1 MMPCGRALAKSDHF
15 PYPTAIILP
24 SIALLLMSRICQLS
38 GKSAIFGN
46 SRSHSNIASRRRQN
60 VNLQVVRING
70 KRMRVAARTLRTIK
84 KFVGTQ
90 HEEKA

>member
-1 MMPCGRALAKSDHF
+1 M
-15 PYPTAIILP
+15 
-24 SIALLLMSRICQLS
+24 
-38 GKSAIFGN
+38 FGN

-84 KFVGTQ
+84 KFVATQ